1 MWCGWVTEDGSQVE
15 ASSRVGG
22 GGDGRRVCGGQG
34 GYLMLVLLSKQTAWS
49 CARGLTRNVLA
60 STAPARLVSARVI
73 GDGDVVYGDENKP
86 QARSNNGSAFP
97 IGPPATCD
105 QLCAARRD
113 SQLQAEA
120 CRINAIVL
128 LARKGRL
135 HTIREMSHG
144 NYPSI

>member
-1 MWCGWVTEDGSQVE
+1 MM
-15 ASSRVGG
+15 VGG
-22 GGDGRRVCGGQG
+22 RS

-97 IGPPATCD
+97 IGPPAT
-105 QLCAARRD
+105 AAQRGERVEIHTLRA
-113 SQLQAEA
+113 ST
-120 CRINAIVL
+120 CRINAISL
-128 LARKGRL
+128 TRKGRL
-135 HTIREMSHG
+135 HSNREMSHG
-144 NYPSI
+144 NHQRI

>member
-1 MWCGWVTEDGSQVE
+1 
-15 ASSRVGG
+15 
-22 GGDGRRVCGGQG
+22 
-34 GYLMLVLLSKQTAWS
+34 MLVLLSKQTAWS

-105 QLCAARRD
+105 LRPESRFARLACALAWLKT
-113 SQLQAEA
+113 SA
-120 CRINAIVL
+120 CRINATNL

-144 NYPSI
+144 NYRPI

>member
-1 MWCGWVTEDGSQVE
+1 MM
-15 ASSRVGG
+15 VG
-22 GGDGRRVCGGQG
+22 GGQG

-97 IGPPATCD
+97 IGPPAT
-105 QLCAARRD
+105 AAQRVEIHT
-113 SQLQAEA
+113 QAA
-120 CRINAIVL
+120 QGVCICRINAI
-128 LARKGRL
+128 
-135 HTIREMSHG
+135 
-144 NYPSI
+144 